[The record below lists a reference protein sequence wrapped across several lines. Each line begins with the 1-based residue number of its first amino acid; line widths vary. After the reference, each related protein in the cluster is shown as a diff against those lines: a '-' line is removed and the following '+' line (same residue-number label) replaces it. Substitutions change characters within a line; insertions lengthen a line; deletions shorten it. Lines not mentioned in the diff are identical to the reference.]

1 MQHDAIFT
9 QLRSIARA
17 LRAGECDARALAQA
31 ISDAAPLIAAL
42 PPAYE
47 RVMNDIVT
55 RLESS
60 ALFGGESC
68 SFSHTD
74 LYSALDTWL
83 DKAQAKLTL

>member
-1 MQHDAIFT
+1 MQHQAFFT
-9 QLRSIARA
+9 QLRGIAAA
-17 LRAGECDARALAQA
+17 LRAGQCDARAL
-31 ISDAAPLIAAL
+31 SDAVTEAAPLIAAL

-47 RVMNDIVT
+47 RVMSDIVT

-74 LYSALDTWL
+74 LYDALDAWIA
-83 DKAQAKLTL
+83 KAEAKIVA